1 MAKLWT
7 KEIQVY
13 SNKEKWGWAKLYIF
27 RKVLCY
33 HNQKWGPTAC
43 HSKANKEASLVERKV
58 CFILEASNH
67 GGVWTPVQKP
77 TPHPTRTSVLTISG
91 QVLLLAEGEGYMQ
104 KEYSQ
109 LWQSSWNRSSVI
121 WPVSFWSFYVQLIFS
136 SLVSLFPSLWG
147 QFHN

>member
-13 SNKEKWGWAKLYIF
+13 SNKEKWGWEKFYIF
-27 RKVLCY
+27 RKFLCY
-33 HNQKWGPTAC
+33 HKRKWGPTAC

-77 TPHPTRTSVLTISG
+77 TPHPLCWQSVGKCFIGWRRGIHAETVRSALTVIVKSVIADLTSVI
-91 QVLLLAEGEGYMQ
+91 
-104 KEYSQ
+104 
-109 LWQSSWNRSSVI
+109 
-121 WPVSFWSFYVQLIFS
+121 WSFYVQLIFS
-136 SLVSLFPSLWG
+136 SLVSLFPSPWG